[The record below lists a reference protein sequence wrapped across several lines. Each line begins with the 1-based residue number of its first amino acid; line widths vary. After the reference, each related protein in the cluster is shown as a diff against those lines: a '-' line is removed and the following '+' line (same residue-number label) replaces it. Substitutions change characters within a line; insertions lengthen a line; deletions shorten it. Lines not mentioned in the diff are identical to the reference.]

1 MARKVILHIGLH
13 KTATRFFQKSVFRH
27 LDQREFEYNPEPLTT
42 LMTKTF
48 RYPEDTERRRAFLDA
63 ARERMQADDERKLF
77 ISLPEISG
85 NMFNNHLDY
94 LENAALVKSVFP
106 QATIIYFVRRQSDWL
121 LSAFKQSLHKGK
133 AGPIEVFLNWY
144 DGGFRRRVARRVN
157 GMRNLDALDLKFW
170 DIYETYADAYG
181 PERVYL
187 LRYEDFKRRRAD
199 VIKRV
204 EEALGIDELPVRD
217 AGGVRN
223 RQFSALAIRLF
234 WPRLPLLHERPKPT
248 PRSGPP
254 GFFRTYSP
262 MRMLRAMRRQF
273 VQKVFDRIVYRDW
286 DLLERHDMRAIID
299 EYYADEN
306 ERIEAVATEILDHGP
321 SRAAHDAAYNKA
333 AKG

>member
-1 MARKVILHIGLH
+1 MTREVILHIGLH

-27 LDQREFEYNPEPLTT
+27 LDADAFEYNPEPLTT

-48 RYPEDTERRRAFLDA
+48 RYPEDDARRRAFLEE
-63 ARERMQADDERKLF
+63 ARARMAADDARKLF

-94 LENAALVKSVFP
+94 LENVALVKSVFP
-106 QATIIYFVRRQSDWL
+106 RATIIYFVRRQSDWL

-144 DGGFRRRVARRVN
+144 DGGFQRRVARRVN
-157 GMRNLDALDLKFW
+157 GMRNLDALNLKFW
-170 DIYETYADAYG
+170 DIYEAYADAYG
-181 PERVYL
+181 PERVYM
-187 LRYEDFKRRRAD
+187 LRYEDFKRRRED
-199 VIKRV
+199 VIGRV
-204 EEALGIDELPVRD
+204 EEALGVAELPIRN

-234 WPRLPLLHERPKPT
+234 WPRLPWLHRRPTPT

-254 GFFRTYSP
+254 GFLRTYSP
-262 MRMLRAMRRQF
+262 MRMVRALRRQF
-273 VQKVFDRIVYRDW
+273 VQKVFDRLVYRDW

-299 EYYADEN
+299 EYYAEEN
-306 ERIEAVATEILDHGP
+306 RRIEAAAAEILDHGP
-321 SRAAHDAAYNKA
+321 SAAALDAAYRDTP
-333 AKG
+333 GH